1 MLGCDNFV
9 SQLLV
14 WLPTAVIDANCLHV
28 RATTS
33 EECLDFVFDFPEN
46 LVDILLVKDNDL
58 LVVSTSV
65 ASIVKVQEDFLHKLV
80 TQAF

>member
-1 MLGCDNFV
+1 MLSCDNFV

-14 WLPTAVIDANCLHV
+14 WLPTAVIDADCLHV

-65 ASIVKVQEDFLHKLV
+65 ASIVKVQEDFLNKFM
-80 TQAF
+80 TESF